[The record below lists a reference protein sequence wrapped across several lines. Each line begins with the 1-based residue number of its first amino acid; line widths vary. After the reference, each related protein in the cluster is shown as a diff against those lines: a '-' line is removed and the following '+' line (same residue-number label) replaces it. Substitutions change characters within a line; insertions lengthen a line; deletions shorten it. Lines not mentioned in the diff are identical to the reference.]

1 MRLQCPN
8 CGVVYDRDI
17 HAAENMVWLY
27 ENIVGV
33 ERTEF
38 KHADFKENLMRF
50 FESLRLE
57 ATDTSVQR

>member
-17 HAAENMVWLY
+17 NTTENMVWLY

-33 ERTEF
+33 ERTEL
-38 KHADFKENLMRF
+38 KQADFKENLMRF

>member
-1 MRLQCPN
+1 
-8 CGVVYDRDI
+8 VVYDRDI

-38 KHADFKENLMRF
+38 KRVDFIENLSIF
-50 FESLRLE
+50 FENMKHE
-57 ATDTSVQR
+57 AAESSVQR